1 MSRLSSSKTSFYG
14 ELPMCKHDLLGSK
27 GFLTHRVHVDEV
39 ASSLLT
45 VLNPIEAIFRVDLVV
60 FPGLTISGLIEEVV
74 PGI

>member
-1 MSRLSSSKTSFYG
+1 M
-14 ELPMCKHDLLGSK
+14 
-27 GFLTHRVHVDEV
+27 GFLTHRMHVDEV